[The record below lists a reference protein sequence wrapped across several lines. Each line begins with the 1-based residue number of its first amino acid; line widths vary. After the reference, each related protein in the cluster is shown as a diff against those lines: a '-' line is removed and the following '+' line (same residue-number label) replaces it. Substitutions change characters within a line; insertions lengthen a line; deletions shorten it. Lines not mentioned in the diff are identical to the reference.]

1 MKNYGVDAEDV
12 GSYEDLSTVCALRL
26 LHCDKHAE
34 YPHAPQAKVNAL
46 KANQSAK
53 TFSVRTA
60 ALRLRQDH
68 HVVIKGRPARIIDL
82 SISKYACH
90 WGAKYISSYLTSSPI
105 KNGSEDIS
113 RVKDFINAPILVGAE
128 YTFLNIDVNLL
139 TDDGLPK
146 DDVNIPHSKLGASL
160 FSDFAEGKDLR
171 MRTLSALGEE
181 QISPVVAYEEAGD

>member
-1 MKNYGVDAEDV
+1 MYMTNFTMKNYGVDAEDV
-12 GSYEDLSTVCALRL
+12 GSYED
-26 LHCDKHAE
+26 
-34 YPHAPQAKVNAL
+34 AKVNAL

-90 WGAKYISSYLTSSPI
+90 WGGKIHIVVLDIFTH
-105 KNGSEDIS
+105 KKWEDIS

-171 MRTLSALGEE
+171 MRTLSALGRG
-181 QISPVVAYEEAGD
+181 VRGGG